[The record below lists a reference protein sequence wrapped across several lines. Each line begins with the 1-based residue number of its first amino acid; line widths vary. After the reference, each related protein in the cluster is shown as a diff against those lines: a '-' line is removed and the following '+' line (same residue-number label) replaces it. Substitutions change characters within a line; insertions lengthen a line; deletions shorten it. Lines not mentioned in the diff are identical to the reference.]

1 MLDKY
6 SRYRVLRVFLDSPIE
21 NFGLREI
28 SRLSKLSPPS
38 VSEYLEEFESKGL
51 ITKTE
56 KKGNPSYQA
65 SRENEDFIFYKKL
78 GILYELQNSGLTEH
92 LWQKLSPDAIILY
105 GSYAKGE
112 SVENSDIDLFIMG
125 KEKQINLEEFEK
137 KLNRSIHLIFGSN
150 TKNIS
155 KELTNNLVNGIIL
168 KGYFK
173 VF

>member
-6 SRYRVLRVFLDSPIE
+6 SRYRVLRVFLDNPLE

-38 VSEYLEEFESKGL
+38 VSRYLEEFESQGV
-51 ITKTE
+51 IAKTE
-56 KKGNPSYQA
+56 KKGMPTYQA
-65 SRENEDFIFYKKL
+65 LRENEDFIFYKKL
-78 GILYELQNSGLTEH
+78 GILYELHNSGLIEY
-92 LWQKLSPDAIILY
+92 LWQKLSPNAIILY

-112 SVENSDIDLFIMG
+112 SVEDSDIDFFIVG

-137 KLNRSIHLIFGSN
+137 KLHRNIHLIFEDN
-150 TKNIS
+150 IKNIPP
-155 KELTNNLVNGIIL
+155 ELKNNLINGIVL